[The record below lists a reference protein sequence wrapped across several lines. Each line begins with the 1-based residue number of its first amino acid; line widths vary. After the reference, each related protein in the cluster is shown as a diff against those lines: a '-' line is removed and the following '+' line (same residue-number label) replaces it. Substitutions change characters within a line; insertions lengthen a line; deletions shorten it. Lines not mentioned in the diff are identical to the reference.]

1 MVVVKKMNGV
11 SKKNLYWINW
21 LIVEDESMINIKVIY
36 FLCFSVSDYEIDN

>member
-11 SKKNLYWINW
+11 SKIFVMNKLI
-21 LIVEDESMINIKVIY
+21 IVEDESMINIKVIY